1 MPMPDDLNA
10 LRARPFAEAVE
21 KLEKMLLA
29 GSSRVF
35 LIGAGC
41 SKCAGLPLMADLTQE
56 VLTSSLLDSTTG
68 EVLTAIQHLFDGSA
82 DANIEDYLSEI
93 VDLLAIADRRS
104 SREAPEK
111 TVSLGGKFY
120 DGEPLR
126 TAVDKIKEVI
136 AKNIEE
142 RNVST
147 EIHQKFVRAVHRPKR
162 AGMSPPTRPVD
173 YLVLNY
179 DTVLEDAL
187 ALECVPFADG
197 LDGGVTGWWSPQTF
211 KRDGLAARI
220 FKLHG
225 SINWFDLPN
234 DPLPR
239 RVGDRLQVAG
249 LKGRRI
255 LIWPASTKYRE
266 TQMDPY
272 AQLTGHARVAL
283 NSGPQRLLVICG
295 YRFRDPHINL
305 EIDRALRESE
315 GALTVAAF
323 TSDNVPSGQLE
334 KWHKDDSV
342 AEQVL
347 IFANRGFFHGTNS
360 ADSSTDLLWWRFEN
374 VTRLLGGER

>member
-234 DPLPR
+234 DRRSSPCPVFPLTSGLAKLAPR
-239 RVGDRLQVAG
+239 KESGH
-249 LKGRRI
+249 GRSGGGI
-255 LIWPASTKYRE
+255 LSR
-266 TQMDPY
+266 
-272 AQLTGHARVAL
+272 
-283 NSGPQRLLVICG
+283 
-295 YRFRDPHINL
+295 
-305 EIDRALRESE
+305 SE
-315 GALTVAAF
+315 GAPGASVHRGASA
-323 TSDNVPSGQLE
+323 VGGRVRPSG
-334 KWHKDDSV
+334 
-342 AEQVL
+342 A
-347 IFANRGFFHGTNS
+347 RTGT
-360 ADSSTDLLWWRFEN
+360 
-374 VTRLLGGER
+374 